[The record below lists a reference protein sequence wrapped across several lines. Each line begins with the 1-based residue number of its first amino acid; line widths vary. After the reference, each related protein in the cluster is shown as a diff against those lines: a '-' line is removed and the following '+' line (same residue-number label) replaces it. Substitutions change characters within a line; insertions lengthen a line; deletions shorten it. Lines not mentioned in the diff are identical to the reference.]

1 MNKTFN
7 SSSCF
12 EGIKKQYRTRM
23 KSLHKIQPAEKN
35 EEDLEKSNDLGGKI
49 KEKIQAT
56 VRSTKKINPRLL
68 IL

>member
-1 MNKTFN
+1 
-7 SSSCF
+7 
-12 EGIKKQYRTRM
+12 M

-35 EEDLEKSNDLGGKI
+35 EEDLEKSKDLGGKI
-49 KEKIQAT
+49 KDKIQAT

>member
-1 MNKTFN
+1 
-7 SSSCF
+7 
-12 EGIKKQYRTRM
+12 M